1 MIKCPYC
8 NARAM
13 SLVRKSGLGPGR
25 TIACESC
32 GKPVMTHG
40 SAVFAAIPA
49 FLGGFAFM
57 KSTSTLVGVAAI
69 IGGILAMALIQ
80 TFLIPL
86 VRADT

>member
-1 MIKCPYC
+1 
-8 NARAM
+8 
-13 SLVRKSGLGPGR
+13 
-25 TIACESC
+25 
-32 GKPVMTHG
+32 MTHG

>member
-1 MIKCPYC
+1 
-8 NARAM
+8 
-13 SLVRKSGLGPGR
+13 
-25 TIACESC
+25 
-32 GKPVMTHG
+32 MTHG

-57 KSTSTLVGVAAI
+57 KSTSTLVGFAAI